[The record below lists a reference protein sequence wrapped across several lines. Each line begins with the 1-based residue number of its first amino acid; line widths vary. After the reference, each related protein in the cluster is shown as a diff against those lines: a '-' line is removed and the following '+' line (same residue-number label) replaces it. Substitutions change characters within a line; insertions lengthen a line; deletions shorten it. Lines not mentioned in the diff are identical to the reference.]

1 MKKLIV
7 EYKGNIFKVYS
18 SKENTTIID
27 SYKIKK
33 YKDMKNETKL
43 KKLMSFLDENGIK
56 YTTPRKRKEG
66 SAHLFIGQYMIAV
79 KIEGEDDTLFFDKH
93 KRGKHPFFIR
103 TSETPK
109 YIIEK
114 MQNLITRMMLIQQ
127 KHFME
132 QKK

>member
-1 MKKLIV
+1 
-7 EYKGNIFKVYS
+7 
-18 SKENTTIID
+18 
-27 SYKIKK
+27 
-33 YKDMKNETKL
+33 MKNETKL

-66 SAHLFIGQYMIAV
+66 SAHLFIGQYMISV
-79 KIEGEDDTLFFDKH
+79 KIEGKDDTLFFDKH
-93 KRGKHPFFIR
+93 KRGKHPFFIS

>member
-1 MKKLIV
+1 
-7 EYKGNIFKVYS
+7 
-18 SKENTTIID
+18 
-27 SYKIKK
+27 
-33 YKDMKNETKL
+33 MKNETKL

-66 SAHLFIGQYMIAV
+66 SSHLFIGQYMIAV
-79 KIEGEDDTLFFDKH
+79 KIEGKDDTLFFNKH

>member
-1 MKKLIV
+1 M
-7 EYKGNIFKVYS
+7 
-18 SKENTTIID
+18 
-27 SYKIKK
+27 
-33 YKDMKNETKL
+33 KL
-43 KKLMSFLDENGIK
+43 KFKNQDFQTKAVNAVAD
-56 YTTPRKRKEG
+56 
-66 SAHLFIGQYMIAV
+66 LFIGQYMIAV
-79 KIEGEDDTLFFDKH
+79 KIEGKDDTLFFNKH

-109 YIIEK
+109 FIIEK

>member
-1 MKKLIV
+1 
-7 EYKGNIFKVYS
+7 
-18 SKENTTIID
+18 
-27 SYKIKK
+27 
-33 YKDMKNETKL
+33 MKNETKL

-66 SAHLFIGQYMIAV
+66 SANLFIGQYMIAV
-79 KIEGEDDTLFFDKH
+79 KIEGEDDTLFFNNH

>member
-1 MKKLIV
+1 
-7 EYKGNIFKVYS
+7 
-18 SKENTTIID
+18 
-27 SYKIKK
+27 
-33 YKDMKNETKL
+33 
-43 KKLMSFLDENGIK
+43 MSFLDENGIK

-66 SAHLFIGQYMIAV
+66 SAHLFIGKYMISV
-79 KIEGEDDTLFFDKH
+79 KIEGEDDALFFNKH
-93 KRGKHPFFIR
+93 KRGRHPFFIR

-114 MQNLITRMMLIQQ
+114 MQNLITRMMLIQL

>member
-1 MKKLIV
+1 
-7 EYKGNIFKVYS
+7 
-18 SKENTTIID
+18 
-27 SYKIKK
+27 
-33 YKDMKNETKL
+33 MKNETKL

-66 SAHLFIGQYMIAV
+66 SAHLFIVQYMIAV
-79 KIEGEDDTLFFDKH
+79 KIEGKDDTLFFDKH

>member
-1 MKKLIV
+1 
-7 EYKGNIFKVYS
+7 
-18 SKENTTIID
+18 
-27 SYKIKK
+27 
-33 YKDMKNETKL
+33 MKNETKL

-79 KIEGEDDTLFFDKH
+79 KIEGEDDTLFFNKH

-109 YIIEK
+109 FIIEK
-114 MQNLITRMMLIQQ
+114 MQNLITKMMLIQQ

-132 QKK
+132 QQK

>member
-1 MKKLIV
+1 
-7 EYKGNIFKVYS
+7 
-18 SKENTTIID
+18 
-27 SYKIKK
+27 
-33 YKDMKNETKL
+33 MKNETKL
-43 KKLMSFLDENGIK
+43 KKLMCFLDENGIK

-66 SAHLFIGQYMIAV
+66 SAHLFISQYMIAV
-79 KIEGEDDTLFFDKH
+79 KIEGEDDTLFVNKH

-109 YIIEK
+109 YIIKK
-114 MQNLITRMMLIQQ
+114 MQSLITRMMLIQQ